1 MSQLHLSFP
10 DLPLPQPHL
19 WQQLDCAQK
28 QILIEMLARLMVQA
42 TRAAAAEEPARD

>member
-10 DLPLPQPHL
+10 DLSLPESRL
-19 WQQLDCAQK
+19 WEQFDQTQK

-42 TRAAAAEEPARD
+42 ARATDEEPARD